1 MSENFTKVV
10 ALMEQLR
17 GDSGCPW
24 DREQN
29 RESLKPYLLEE
40 TYELLEAI
48 EKEDIGEIKEE
59 LGDLLLQVVFHAE
72 IARER
77 GEFNIEQVLEILAD
91 KLVRRH
97 PHVFGTDSSKTAQE
111 VLKRWEKIKRKEKK
125 YRKRKSALDG
135 VPKELPAL
143 IRANQLQGRASR
155 TGFDWQEQ
163 EEVWEK
169 IQEELEELKQSLQE
183 KKRERIEAELGDLFF
198 SLVNLARFMK
208 IDPEGALRKT
218 NQRFYQRFHF
228 MEREAKKKNKTL
240 NSMSLLEMDK
250 LWEEAKTYEVMKA
263 KKNTLLKNERIKAQ

>member
-10 ALMEQLR
+10 ALMERLR

-97 PHVFGTDSSKTAQE
+97 PHVFGTESSKTAQE
-111 VLKRWEKIKRKEKK
+111 VLKRWEMIKRKEKK
-125 YRKRKSALDG
+125 YQKRKSVLDG

-143 IRANQLQGRASR
+143 IRANLLQGRASR
-155 TGFDWQEQ
+155 AGFDWQEQ

-169 IQEELEELKQSLQE
+169 VQEELEELKQSLQE

-198 SLVNLARFMK
+198 SLVNLARFVK

-218 NQRFYQRFHF
+218 NLRFYQRFHF
-228 MEREAKKKNKTL
+228 MERKAKKKNKTF
-240 NSMSLLEMDK
+240 NSLSLLEMDK
-250 LWEEAKTYEVMKA
+250 LWEEAKTYEV
-263 KKNTLLKNERIKAQ
+263 KKKKRTSLKNERIKVQ

>member
-10 ALMEQLR
+10 SLMEKLR
-17 GDSGCPW
+17 SESGCPW

-59 LGDLLLQVVFHAE
+59 LGDVLLQVIFHAE
-72 IARER
+72 IAREK

-97 PHVFGTDSSKTAQE
+97 PHVFGSESSKTAQD
-111 VLKRWEKIKRKEKK
+111 VLKRWEKIKRQEKK
-125 YRKRKSALDG
+125 YQKRKSALDG
-135 VPKELPAL
+135 IPKELPAL

-155 TGFDWQEQ
+155 TGFDWKKQ

-169 IQEELEELKQSLQE
+169 VQEELEELKRTLQE
-183 KKRERIEAELGDLFF
+183 KNLKRIEDELGDLFF

-218 NQRFYQRFHF
+218 NERFYQRFYF
-228 MEREAKKKNKTL
+228 MEREAERGNRNL
-240 NSMSLLEMDK
+240 NSMSIFEMDK
-250 LWEEAKTYEVMKA
+250 LWEKAKGNEAKEKPSG
-263 KKNTLLKNERIKAQ
+263 KKK